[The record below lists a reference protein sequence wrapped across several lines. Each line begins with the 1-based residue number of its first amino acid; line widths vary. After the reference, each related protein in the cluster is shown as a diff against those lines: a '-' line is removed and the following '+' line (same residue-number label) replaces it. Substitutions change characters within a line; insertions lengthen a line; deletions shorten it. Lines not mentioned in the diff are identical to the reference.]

1 MQYEYVQNAEDRK
14 AKRGGFQQMVEKDE
28 SLLERFGNHPTPF
41 YYYDG
46 DAMYAH
52 VSSLLARLHPAV
64 RIHYALKANGNVA
77 LAGLLRSLGC
87 GVEIASAGELFVA
100 MEAGYA
106 AEDVLYA
113 GPGKT
118 AAELS
123 EAVACGIG
131 CIHVESVRELRLL
144 EDIAARA
151 GLFVRAAVRINPDN
165 DLSGATIKMG
175 GVPRPFGVDEG
186 QLDHFFETLE
196 ECPHVYFQ
204 GIQVYTGT
212 QMLKADQI
220 LASFANT
227 LQLAERVQARYGVA
241 MHTVNL
247 GGGFGVPYFA
257 HEQPLDMEQVI
268 DGLNALAEQ
277 TRSRMPGVTLIIESG
292 RYLVAQAGR
301 YVCRALY
308 TKESKG
314 EKFVVADGG
323 MNHYVSATFRGR
335 RLRDNYPV
343 RIMRRQVTEQ
353 EVREMG
359 ANIRM
364 GQQNAPIQEDIAVE
378 LPGEAA
384 NRIGEHST
392 EASLELETVSIVG
405 PLCTPEDCMVKKAQ
419 LPPIQE
425 GDYIV
430 FPNAGAYGL
439 SYSPV
444 HFLGHATPA
453 ELLDFRGEVHVI
465 REHGDRTDLLHHQ
478 RMIPL
483 PEDVL

>member
-1 MQYEYVQNAEDRK
+1 MDK
-14 AKRGGFQQMVEKDE
+14 KDE
-28 SLLERFGNHPTPF
+28 ALLERFGEHPTPF

-46 DAMYAH
+46 DALHAH
-52 VSSLLARLHPAV
+52 VSSLLSRLHPAV
-64 RIHYALKANGNVA
+64 RVHYALKANGNVA

-87 GVEIASAGELFVA
+87 GVEIASAGEMFVA

-106 AEDVLYA
+106 PEDVLYA

-118 AAELS
+118 VAELS

-144 EDIAARA
+144 EDIAAQA
-151 GLFVRAAVRINPDN
+151 GVFVRAAVRVNPDN
-165 DLSGATIKMG
+165 DLSGSTIKMG

-186 QLDHFFETLE
+186 QLDHFFTVLE
-196 ECPHVYFQ
+196 DCPHVFFQ

-227 LQLAERVQARYGVA
+227 LQLAERIQDQYGVA

-247 GGGFGVPYFA
+247 GGGFGVPYFT
-257 HEQPLDMEQVI
+257 HEQPLDMGQVI
-268 DGLNALAEQ
+268 DGLNAMAEQ
-277 TRSRMPGVTLIIESG
+277 TRSRLPGVMLIIESG
-292 RYLVAQAGR
+292 RYLVAQAGM

-323 MNHYVSATFRGR
+323 MNHYASAAFRGR
-335 RLRDNYPV
+335 RIRDNYPV
-343 RIMRRQVTEQ
+343 RIMRRQEGQ
-353 EVREMG
+353 EVV
-359 ANIRM
+359 IQM
-364 GQQNAPIQEDIAVE
+364 GQGKDMPVQEAAAVE
-378 LPGEAA
+378 LTLGKAA
-384 NRIGEHST
+384 DRIGEPQP
-392 EASLELETVSIVG
+392 EATVDLETVSIVG
-405 PLCTPEDCMVKKAQ
+405 PLCTPEDCLVKKAL
-419 LPPIQE
+419 LPSIQE

-430 FPNAGAYGL
+430 IPNAGAYGL

-453 ELLDFRGEVHVI
+453 ELLDFRGEVHII

-483 PEDVL
+483 LEDIF

>member
-1 MQYEYVQNAEDRK
+1 MDQ
-14 AKRGGFQQMVEKDE
+14 KDQV
-28 SLLERFGNHPTPF
+28 LLERFGEQPTPF

-46 DAMYAH
+46 DALHAH

-64 RIHYALKANGNVA
+64 RVHYALKANGNVA

-87 GVEIASAGELFVA
+87 GVEIASAGEMFVA

-118 AAELS
+118 VAELR
-123 EAVACGIG
+123 EAIACGIG
-131 CIHVESVRELRLL
+131 CIHVESVRELCLL
-144 EDIAARA
+144 EDIAAQT
-151 GLFVRAAVRINPDN
+151 GVFVRAAVRINPDN

-186 QLDHFFETLE
+186 QLDHFFKVLE
-196 ECPHVYFQ
+196 DCPHVYFQ

-227 LQLAERVQARYGVA
+227 LQLAERVQAQYGVA

-257 HEQPLDMEQVI
+257 HEQPLDMDHVI

-277 TRSRMPGVTLIIESG
+277 TRSSMPGVRLIIESG
-292 RYLVAQAGR
+292 RYLVAQSGM

-343 RIMRRQVTEQ
+343 RIMRRQVGE
-353 EVREMG
+353 EV
-359 ANIRM
+359 
-364 GQQNAPIQEDIAVE
+364 
-378 LPGEAA
+378 
-384 NRIGEHST
+384 ST
-392 EASLELETVSIVG
+392 ALETVSIVG
-405 PLCTPEDCMVKKAQ
+405 PLCTPEDCIVKKAE
-419 LPPIQE
+419 LPPIRE
-425 GDYIV
+425 GDYIA

-439 SYSPV
+439 SYSPLY
-444 HFLGHATPA
+444 FLGHATPA
-453 ELLDFRGEVHVI
+453 ELLDYRGEVHVI

-478 RMIPL
+478 RMIAL
-483 PEDVL
+483 PEDVM

>member
-1 MQYEYVQNAEDRK
+1 MDK
-14 AKRGGFQQMVEKDE
+14 KDE
-28 SLLERFGNHPTPF
+28 ALLKRFSEHPTPF

-46 DAMYAH
+46 DALHAH
-52 VSSLLARLHPAV
+52 VSSLLSRLHPAV
-64 RIHYALKANGNVA
+64 RVHYALKANGNVA

-87 GVEIASAGELFVA
+87 GVEIASAGEMFVA

-106 AEDVLYA
+106 PEDVLYT

-118 AAELS
+118 VAELS

-131 CIHVESVRELRLL
+131 CIHVESVQELRLL
-144 EDIAARA
+144 NGIAAQA
-151 GLFVRAAVRINPDN
+151 GLFVRAAVRVNPDN
-165 DLSGATIKMG
+165 DLSGSTIKMG

-186 QLDHFFETLE
+186 QLDHFFKVLE
-196 ECPHVYFQ
+196 DCPHVYFQ

-227 LQLAERVQARYGVA
+227 LQLAERIQDQYGVT
-241 MHTVNL
+241 MQTVNL
-247 GGGFGVPYFA
+247 GGGFGVPYFT
-257 HEQPLDMEQVI
+257 HEQPLDMGQVI
-268 DGLNALAEQ
+268 DRLNAMAEQ
-277 TRSRMPGVTLIIESG
+277 TRSRLPGVTLIIESG
-292 RYLVAQAGR
+292 RYLIAQAGM

-323 MNHYVSATFRGR
+323 MNHYASPAFRGR
-335 RLRDNYPV
+335 RVRDNYPV
-343 RIMRRQVTEQ
+343 RIMRGQGDAPVQ
-353 EVREMG
+353 E
-359 ANIRM
+359 A
-364 GQQNAPIQEDIAVE
+364 AAVE
-378 LPGEAA
+378 LRLGKAA
-384 NRIGEHST
+384 DRIGELSPP
-392 EASLELETVSIVG
+392 EATVDLETVSIVG
-405 PLCTPEDCMVKKAQ
+405 PLCTPEDCLVKKAQ

-430 FPNAGAYGL
+430 IPNAGAYGL

-453 ELLDFRGEVHVI
+453 ELLNFRGVLHVI

-483 PEDVL
+483 LEDIF

>member
-1 MQYEYVQNAEDRK
+1 MDK
-14 AKRGGFQQMVEKDE
+14 KDE
-28 SLLERFGNHPTPF
+28 ALLERFGEHPTPF

-46 DAMYAH
+46 DALHAH
-52 VSSLLARLHPAV
+52 VSSLLSRLHPAV
-64 RIHYALKANGNVA
+64 RVHYALKANGNVA

-87 GVEIASAGELFVA
+87 GVEIASAGEMFVA

-118 AAELS
+118 VAELN
-123 EAVACGIG
+123 EAIAYGIG
-131 CIHVESVRELRLL
+131 CIHVESVSELRLL
-144 EDIAARA
+144 EDIAAQA
-151 GLFVRAAVRINPDN
+151 GQLVRAAVRINPDN

-186 QLDHFFETLE
+186 QLDHFFKVLE
-196 ECPHVYFQ
+196 DCPHVHFQ

-212 QMLKADQI
+212 QMLKSDQI

-227 LQLAERVQARYGVA
+227 LQLAERVQAQYGVA

-257 HEQPLDMEQVI
+257 HEQPLDMDHVI

-277 TRSRMPGVTLIIESG
+277 TRTRMPGVKLIIESG
-292 RYLVAQAGR
+292 RYLVAQSGM

-323 MNHYVSATFRGR
+323 MNHYAAATFRGR
-335 RLRDNYPV
+335 RIRDNYPV
-343 RIMRRQVTEQ
+343 RIMRKQAGESKEPKER
-353 EVREMG
+353 EVEATLRKVQRD
-359 ANIRM
+359 ASA
-364 GQQNAPIQEDIAVE
+364 QTAVAVE
-378 LPGEAA
+378 QSLEEVAS
-384 NRIGEHST
+384 RIGEPPE

-405 PLCTPEDCMVKKAQ
+405 PLCTPEDCIVKKAQ
-419 LPPIQE
+419 LPPIHE
-425 GDYIV
+425 GDYIA

-439 SYSPV
+439 SYSPLQ
-444 HFLGHATPA
+444 FLGHATPA

-483 PEDVL
+483 PEDAL

>member
-1 MQYEYVQNAEDRK
+1 
-14 AKRGGFQQMVEKDE
+14 MVKKDE
-28 SLLERFGNHPTPF
+28 ALLERFGGHPTPF

-46 DAMYAH
+46 DAMHAH

-64 RIHYALKANGNVA
+64 RVHYALKANGNVA

-123 EAVACGIG
+123 EAIACGIG
-131 CIHVESVRELRLL
+131 CIHVESVRELQLL
-144 EDIAARA
+144 EDIAAQA
-151 GLFVRAAVRINPDN
+151 GLFVKAAVRINPDN

-186 QLDHFFETLE
+186 QLDPFFEVLE
-196 ECPHVYFQ
+196 NCPHVYFQ

-241 MHTVNL
+241 MRTVNL

-268 DGLNALAEQ
+268 DGLNELAEQ
-277 TRSRMPGVTLIIESG
+277 TRSRMPGVSLIIESG
-292 RYLVAQAGR
+292 RYLVAQAGK

-343 RIMRRQVTEQ
+343 QIMRGQANE
-353 EVREMG
+353 REMG
-359 ANIRM
+359 ANRHTE
-364 GQQNAPIQEDIAVE
+364 QKNTSVQERITAEQPLGEFASQISE
-378 LPGEAA
+378 LPADAA
-384 NRIGEHST
+384 M
-392 EASLELETVSIVG
+392 ELETVSIVG

-439 SYSPV
+439 SYSPL
-444 HFLGHATPA
+444 HFLGHATPL
-453 ELLDFRGEVHVI
+453 ELLDFRGELYVI
-465 REHGDRTDLLHHQ
+465 REHGDRADLLHHQ

-483 PEDVL
+483 PEDVVPGSVL

>member
-1 MQYEYVQNAEDRK
+1 MDQ
-14 AKRGGFQQMVEKDE
+14 KDKV
-28 SLLERFGNHPTPF
+28 LLERFGEHPTPF

-46 DAMYAH
+46 DALHAH
-52 VSSLLARLHPAV
+52 VSSLLSRLHPAV
-64 RIHYALKANGNVA
+64 RVHYALKANGNVA

-87 GVEIASAGELFVA
+87 GVEIASAGEMFVA

-118 AAELS
+118 VAELR
-123 EAVACGIG
+123 EAIACGIG

-144 EDIAARA
+144 EDIAAQA
-151 GLFVRAAVRINPDN
+151 DVFVRAAVRINPDN

-186 QLDHFFETLE
+186 QLDQFFKVLE
-196 ECPHVYFQ
+196 DCPHVYFQ

-227 LQLAERVQARYGVA
+227 LQLAERVQAQYGVA
-241 MHTVNL
+241 MHTINL

-257 HEQPLDMEQVI
+257 HEQPLDMDQVI

-277 TRSRMPGVTLIIESG
+277 TRSRMPGVRLIIESG
-292 RYLVAQAGR
+292 RYLVAQSGM

-343 RIMRRQVTEQ
+343 RIMRRQSVE
-353 EVREMG
+353 
-359 ANIRM
+359 
-364 GQQNAPIQEDIAVE
+364 APK
-378 LPGEAA
+378 
-384 NRIGEHST
+384 
-392 EASLELETVSIVG
+392 ELETVSIVG
-405 PLCTPEDCMVKKAQ
+405 PLCTPEDCIVKKAE
-419 LPPIQE
+419 LPPIEE
-425 GDYIV
+425 GDYIA

-439 SYSPV
+439 SYSPLY
-444 HFLGHATPA
+444 FLGHATPT
-453 ELLDFRGEVHVI
+453 ELLDYHGEVHVI
-465 REHGDRTDLLHHQ
+465 REPGDRTDLLHHQ
-478 RMIPL
+478 RMIAL
-483 PEDVL
+483 PEDVR

>member
-1 MQYEYVQNAEDRK
+1 MDQ
-14 AKRGGFQQMVEKDE
+14 KDE
-28 SLLERFGNHPTPF
+28 VLLERFGEHPTPF

-46 DAMYAH
+46 DALHAH

-64 RIHYALKANGNVA
+64 RVHYALKANGNVA

-87 GVEIASAGELFVA
+87 GVEIASAGEMFVA

-118 AAELS
+118 IAELR
-123 EAVACGIG
+123 EAITCGIG

-144 EDIAARA
+144 EDIAAQT
-151 GLFVRAAVRINPDN
+151 GVFVRAAVRINPDN

-186 QLDHFFETLE
+186 QLDHFFKVLE
-196 ECPHVYFQ
+196 DCPHVYFQ

-227 LQLAERVQARYGVA
+227 LQLAERVQAQYGVA

-257 HEQPLDMEQVI
+257 HEQPLDMDHVI

-277 TRSRMPGVTLIIESG
+277 IRSRMPGVRLIIESG
-292 RYLVAQAGR
+292 RYLVAQSGM

-323 MNHYVSATFRGR
+323 MNHYVAATFRGR

-343 RIMRRQVTEQ
+343 RIMRRQSA
-353 EVREMG
+353 EV
-359 ANIRM
+359 
-364 GQQNAPIQEDIAVE
+364 
-378 LPGEAA
+378 
-384 NRIGEHST
+384 ST
-392 EASLELETVSIVG
+392 ELETVSIVG
-405 PLCTPEDCMVKKAQ
+405 PLCTPEDCIVKKAE

-425 GDYIV
+425 GDYIA

-439 SYSPV
+439 SYSPLY
-444 HFLGHATPA
+444 FLGHATPA
-453 ELLDFRGEVHVI
+453 ELLDYRGKVHII

-478 RMIPL
+478 RMIAL
-483 PEDVL
+483 PEDVM

>member
-1 MQYEYVQNAEDRK
+1 MYQ
-14 AKRGGFQQMVEKDE
+14 KDE
-28 SLLERFGNHPTPF
+28 ILLERFGEHPTPF

-46 DAMYAH
+46 DALHAH
-52 VSSLLARLHPAV
+52 VSSLLARLHPTV
-64 RIHYALKANGNVA
+64 RVHYALKANGNVA

-118 AAELS
+118 VTELR
-123 EAVACGIG
+123 EAIACGIG

-144 EDIAARA
+144 EDIAAQT
-151 GLFVRAAVRINPDN
+151 GVLVKAAVRINPDN

-186 QLDHFFETLE
+186 QLDDFFKVLE
-196 ECPHVYFQ
+196 DCPHVYFQ

-220 LASFANT
+220 LASFGNT
-227 LQLAERVQARYGVA
+227 LQLAERVQAQYGVA
-241 MHTVNL
+241 MHTINL

-257 HEQPLDMEQVI
+257 HEQPLDMDHVI
-268 DGLNALAEQ
+268 DGLNELAEQ
-277 TRSRMPGVTLIIESG
+277 TQSRIPGVRLIIESG
-292 RYLVAQAGR
+292 RYLVAQSGM

-323 MNHYVSATFRGR
+323 MNHYAAATFRGR
-335 RLRDNYPV
+335 RIRDNYPV
-343 RIMRRQVTEQ
+343 RIMRRQSAEILT
-353 EVREMG
+353 
-359 ANIRM
+359 
-364 GQQNAPIQEDIAVE
+364 
-378 LPGEAA
+378 
-384 NRIGEHST
+384 
-392 EASLELETVSIVG
+392 ELETVSIVG
-405 PLCTPEDCMVKKAQ
+405 PLCTPEDCIVKKAE
-419 LPPIQE
+419 LPPIHE
-425 GDYIV
+425 GDYIA

-439 SYSPV
+439 SYSPLY
-444 HFLGHATPA
+444 FLGHATPA
-453 ELLDFRGEVHVI
+453 ELLDYRGEVHVI

-478 RMIPL
+478 RMIAL
-483 PEDVL
+483 PENVR

>member
-1 MQYEYVQNAEDRK
+1 MDK
-14 AKRGGFQQMVEKDE
+14 KDE
-28 SLLERFGNHPTPF
+28 ALLERFGEHPTPF

-46 DAMYAH
+46 DALHAH
-52 VSSLLARLHPAV
+52 VSSLLSRLHPAV
-64 RIHYALKANGNVA
+64 RVHYALKANGNVA

-87 GVEIASAGELFVA
+87 GVEIASAGEMFVA

-118 AAELS
+118 VAELN
-123 EAVACGIG
+123 EAIAYGIG

-144 EDIAARA
+144 EDIAAQA
-151 GLFVRAAVRINPDN
+151 GQFVRAAVRINPDN

-186 QLDHFFETLE
+186 QLDQFFKVLE
-196 ECPHVYFQ
+196 DCPHVNFL

-212 QMLKADQI
+212 QMLKSDQI

-227 LQLAERVQARYGVA
+227 LQLAERVQAQYGVA

-257 HEQPLDMEQVI
+257 HEQPLDMDHVI

-277 TRSRMPGVTLIIESG
+277 TQTRMPGVKLIIESG
-292 RYLVAQAGR
+292 RYLVAQSGM

-323 MNHYVSATFRGR
+323 MNHYVAATFRGR
-335 RLRDNYPV
+335 RIRDNYPV
-343 RIMRRQVTEQ
+343 RIMRRQAGESKEPKER
-353 EVREMG
+353 EVE
-359 ANIRM
+359 ATLWM
-364 GQQNAPIQEDIAVE
+364 GQRDASAQTAVAVE
-378 LPGEAA
+378 QSLEEVP
-384 NRIGEHST
+384 NRIGGPLQETSM
-392 EASLELETVSIVG
+392 ELETVSIVG
-405 PLCTPEDCMVKKAQ
+405 PLCTPEDCIVKKR
-419 LPPIQE
+419 
-425 GDYIV
+425 
-430 FPNAGAYGL
+430 
-439 SYSPV
+439 S
-444 HFLGHATPA
+444 FLRFMRAII
-453 ELLDFRGEVHVI
+453 LLFRMQVPM
-465 REHGDRTDLLHHQ
+465 D
-478 RMIPL
+478 
-483 PEDVL
+483 

>member
-1 MQYEYVQNAEDRK
+1 MDK
-14 AKRGGFQQMVEKDE
+14 KDE
-28 SLLERFGNHPTPF
+28 ALLERFGEHPTPF

-46 DAMYAH
+46 DALHAH
-52 VSSLLARLHPAV
+52 VSSLLTRLHPAV
-64 RIHYALKANGNVA
+64 RVHYALKANGNVA
-77 LAGLLRSLGC
+77 LAGLLRTLGC
-87 GVEIASAGELFVA
+87 GVEIASAGEMFVA

-106 AEDVLYA
+106 PEDVLYA

-118 AAELS
+118 VAELS

-131 CIHVESVRELRLL
+131 SIHVESVRELRLL

-151 GLFVRAAVRINPDN
+151 GLFVRAAVRVNPDN
-165 DLSGATIKMG
+165 DLSGSTIKMG

-186 QLDHFFETLE
+186 QLDHFFTVLE
-196 ECPHVYFQ
+196 DCPHVYFQ

-227 LQLAERVQARYGVA
+227 LQLAERIQDQYGVA

-247 GGGFGVPYFA
+247 GGGFGVPYFT
-257 HEQPLDMEQVI
+257 HEQPLDMGQVI
-268 DGLNALAEQ
+268 DGLNAMAEQ
-277 TRSRMPGVTLIIESG
+277 TRSRLPGVTLIIESG
-292 RYLVAQAGR
+292 RYLVAQAGM

-323 MNHYVSATFRGR
+323 MNHYASAAFRGR
-335 RLRDNYPV
+335 RIRDNYPV
-343 RIMRRQVTEQ
+343 RIMR
-353 EVREMG
+353 
-359 ANIRM
+359 
-364 GQQNAPIQEDIAVE
+364 GQGE
-378 LPGEAA
+378 LPPEA
-384 NRIGEHST
+384 T
-392 EASLELETVSIVG
+392 LDLETVSIVG
-405 PLCTPEDCMVKKAQ
+405 PLCTPEDCLVKKAQ

-430 FPNAGAYGL
+430 IPNAGAYGL

-483 PEDVL
+483 LEDIF

>member
-1 MQYEYVQNAEDRK
+1 MDQ
-14 AKRGGFQQMVEKDE
+14 KDE
-28 SLLERFGNHPTPF
+28 VLLERFGEHPTPF

-46 DAMYAH
+46 DALHAH

-64 RIHYALKANGNVA
+64 RVHYALKANGNVA

-87 GVEIASAGELFVA
+87 GVEIASAGEMFVA

-118 AAELS
+118 TPELR
-123 EAVACGIG
+123 EAITCGIG

-144 EDIAARA
+144 EDIAAQT
-151 GLFVRAAVRINPDN
+151 GVFVRAAVRINPDN

-186 QLDHFFETLE
+186 QLDHFFKVLE
-196 ECPHVYFQ
+196 DCPHVYFQ

-227 LQLAERVQARYGVA
+227 LQLAERVQAQYGVA
-241 MHTVNL
+241 MHTINL

-257 HEQPLDMEQVI
+257 HEQPLDMDHVI

-277 TRSRMPGVTLIIESG
+277 TRSRMPGVRLIIESG
-292 RYLVAQAGR
+292 RYLVAQSGM

-323 MNHYVSATFRGR
+323 MNHYVAATFRGR

-343 RIMRRQVTEQ
+343 RIMRRQSA
-353 EVREMG
+353 EV
-359 ANIRM
+359 
-364 GQQNAPIQEDIAVE
+364 
-378 LPGEAA
+378 
-384 NRIGEHST
+384 ST
-392 EASLELETVSIVG
+392 ELETVSIVG
-405 PLCTPEDCMVKKAQ
+405 PLCTPEDCIVKKAE

-425 GDYIV
+425 GDYIA

-439 SYSPV
+439 SYSPLY
-444 HFLGHATPA
+444 FLGHATPA
-453 ELLDFRGEVHVI
+453 ELLDYRGKVHII

-478 RMIPL
+478 RMIAL
-483 PEDVL
+483 PEDVM

>member
-1 MQYEYVQNAEDRK
+1 MDK
-14 AKRGGFQQMVEKDE
+14 KDE
-28 SLLERFGNHPTPF
+28 ALLERFGEHPTPF

-46 DAMYAH
+46 DALHAH
-52 VSSLLARLHPAV
+52 VSSLLSRLHPSV
-64 RIHYALKANGNVA
+64 RVHYALKANGNVA

-87 GVEIASAGELFVA
+87 GVEIASAGEMFVA
-100 MEAGYA
+100 MEAGYTP
-106 AEDVLYA
+106 EDVLYA

-118 AAELS
+118 VAELS
-123 EAVACGIG
+123 EAVASGIG

-151 GLFVRAAVRINPDN
+151 GLFVRAAVRVNPDN
-165 DLSGATIKMG
+165 DLSGSTIKMG

-186 QLDHFFETLE
+186 QLDHFFTVLE
-196 ECPHVYFQ
+196 DCPHVYFQ

-227 LQLAERVQARYGVA
+227 LQLAERIQDQYGVA

-247 GGGFGVPYFA
+247 GGGFGVPYFT
-257 HEQPLDMEQVI
+257 HEQPLDMGQVI
-268 DGLNALAEQ
+268 DGLNAMAEQ
-277 TRSRMPGVTLIIESG
+277 TRSRLPGVTLIIESG
-292 RYLVAQAGR
+292 RYLVAQAGM

-323 MNHYVSATFRGR
+323 MNHYASAAFRGR
-335 RLRDNYPV
+335 RIRDNYPV
-343 RIMRRQVTEQ
+343 RIMRGQGEGQ
-353 EVREMG
+353 EV
-359 ANIRM
+359 AIQM
-364 GQQNAPIQEDIAVE
+364 GQGKDMPVQEAAAVE
-378 LPGEAA
+378 LRLGKAA
-384 NRIGEHST
+384 DRIGELQPKAT
-392 EASLELETVSIVG
+392 VDLETVSIVG
-405 PLCTPEDCMVKKAQ
+405 PLCTPEDCLVKKAQ

-430 FPNAGAYGL
+430 IPNAGAYGL

-483 PEDVL
+483 LEDIF

>member
-1 MQYEYVQNAEDRK
+1 MDK
-14 AKRGGFQQMVEKDE
+14 KDE
-28 SLLERFGNHPTPF
+28 ALLERFGEHPTPF

-46 DAMYAH
+46 DALHAH
-52 VSSLLARLHPAV
+52 VSSLLTRLHPAV
-64 RIHYALKANGNVA
+64 RVHYALKANGNVA

-106 AEDVLYA
+106 PEDVLYA

-118 AAELS
+118 VAELS

-144 EDIAARA
+144 EDIAAQA
-151 GLFVRAAVRINPDN
+151 GLFVRAAVRVNPDN
-165 DLSGATIKMG
+165 DLSGSTIKMG

-186 QLDHFFETLE
+186 QLAHFFKVLE
-196 ECPHVYFQ
+196 DCPHVYFQ

-227 LQLAERVQARYGVA
+227 LQLAERIQDQYGVA

-247 GGGFGVPYFA
+247 GGGFGVPYFT
-257 HEQPLDMEQVI
+257 HEQPLDMGQVI
-268 DGLNALAEQ
+268 DGLNTMAEQ
-277 TRSRMPGVTLIIESG
+277 TRSRLPGVTLIIESG
-292 RYLVAQAGR
+292 RYLVAQAGM

-323 MNHYVSATFRGR
+323 MNHYASAAFRGR
-335 RLRDNYPV
+335 RIRDNYPV
-343 RIMRRQVTEQ
+343 RIMR
-353 EVREMG
+353 
-359 ANIRM
+359 
-364 GQQNAPIQEDIAVE
+364 VE
-378 LPGEAA
+378 GELQP
-384 NRIGEHST
+384 
-392 EASLELETVSIVG
+392 EATLDLETVSIVG
-405 PLCTPEDCMVKKAQ
+405 PLCTPEDCLVKKAQ

-430 FPNAGAYGL
+430 ILNAGAYGL

-478 RMIPL
+478 RMLPL
-483 PEDVL
+483 LEDIF